1 MCHPPCGFFAAAS
14 AVLRKPCGNK
24 HSRDTLNFMVRRD
37 STGADG
43 EDATRDSSPF
53 EQPGDRIGPYE
64 LVAPIGEGGYGT
76 VWQALR
82 RAPYEQRV
90 AIKIVKAGM
99 DSAAVLRRFDAER
112 QTLARMEHP
121 CIARVLDGGLTPRGR
136 PCFVMEFVDGAPIT
150 EWCASRAT
158 PIRERV
164 ALLADAADAIQHAH
178 TKAIIHR
185 DLKPSNVL
193 VGAAAD
199 GTPQVKVIDFG
210 IAKAL
215 ADDDTPGITLTMDGQ
230 LLGTA
235 EYMSPEQA
243 DPARA
248 REVDTRTDVY
258 ALGAIMYE
266 LIAGRPPFG
275 KSDGGTR
282 TRLEVLQAVREG
294 AVQPIPADR
303 APRELGWIAMKAMR
317 FAPND
322 RYPSAAEF
330 ARDLRAWLDGLPV
343 SAAPESAA
351 YRLRA
356 FVRRNKL
363 ATAATLAIAGTLLAA
378 TAVSVRFAIAERDA
392 RVEAD
397 LARDEAVARE
407 AEVRKTAN
415 FQARVIAGF
424 LPLEVG
430 ASVRQQVTNMHA
442 AAVRRI
448 EPDKD
453 KAKDRVMQFF
463 NELMLVSRADLGS
476 AVVDSALLDP
486 ITEKLDR
493 EFKEQTLARASLLHG
508 LADLRWQ
515 IRDLPAARAA
525 IDECLAIRRARLDPK
540 SPDTFIALGL
550 SASIASTDLDLQRA
564 VADGTEACAGM
575 RAIEPSKISREFM
588 LFQEEALAEDLA
600 AAGRPEQ
607 ALKTIDA
614 VLARTKSLYGDD
626 HVTTGTRRAARGAI
640 LLAAGDA
647 AEAEREMLAGL
658 DIRHRYLQPDS
669 PYSIRARA
677 KLADCILALGRAQDA
692 LALAS
697 ECVGQSVS
705 SNGANHDRTIDAR
718 LVCARA
724 ALAGGKPEEALE
736 QANRARLGARTQF
749 GAAHPRTVLA
759 AEVNVEALVALGQT
773 DAARE
778 LIDDLA
784 KAVGNSQRRD
794 ERSAAALARM
804 RARLDKSAARPASD
818 STEVD

>member
-1 MCHPPCGFFAAAS
+1 MPSSPDHDLPYPP
-14 AVLRKPCGNK
+14 
-24 HSRDTLNFMVRRD
+24 
-37 STGADG
+37 
-43 EDATRDSSPF
+43 SPF

-90 AIKIVKAGM
+90 AIKIVKPGM

-185 DLKPSNVL
+185 DLKPSNLL
-193 VGAAAD
+193 VGAGAD
-199 GTPQVKVIDFG
+199 GAPQVKVIDFG

-258 ALGAIMYE
+258 ALGAILHE
-266 LIAGRPPFG
+266 LLAGRPPFG

-303 APRELGWIAMKAMR
+303 APSELGWIAMKAMR

-343 SAAPESAA
+343 AAAPESAA

-363 ATAATLAIAGTLLAA
+363 ATAATLAIAGTLVAA
-378 TAVSVRFAIAERDA
+378 TAVSVRFAVAERDA

-424 LPLEVG
+424 NPLVVG
-430 ASVRQQVTNMHA
+430 AAVRQQVTNVHA

-486 ITEKLDR
+486 ISTKLES
-493 EFKEQTLARASLLHG
+493 EFKEKTLARAALLHG

-515 IRDLPAARAA
+515 TRDLPAARGA
-525 IDECLAIRRARLDPK
+525 IDECLEIRRAEIGP
-540 SPDTFIALGL
+540 SHMDTVMALAL
-550 SASIASTDLDLQRA
+550 SATIASTDGDLERA
-564 VADGTEACAGM
+564 IADGSAACPGM
-575 RAIEPSKISREFM
+575 RAVQDPGLKEGFM

-600 AAGRPEQ
+600 AAGRAGE
-607 ALKTIDA
+607 ALALIDS
-614 VLARTKSLYGDD
+614 VLARTRSIYGED
-626 HVTTGTRRAARGAI
+626 HLATGTRRAARGAI
-640 LLAAGDA
+640 LLATGDA
-647 AEAEREMLAGL
+647 AAAEREMRAGL
-658 DIRHRYLQPDS
+658 EIRHKHIQPES
-669 PYSIRARA
+669 AYSIRART
-677 KLADCILALGRAQDA
+677 KLADAVLALGRAEEA
-692 LALAS
+692 LAMATD
-697 ECVGQSVS
+697 CVEQSITA
-705 SNGANHDRTIDAR
+705 NGANHDFTINAR
-718 LVCARA
+718 LACARA
-724 ALAGGKPEEALE
+724 ALACGKPEQALDH
-736 QANRARLGARTQF
+736 ANRARLGARVQF

-773 DAARE
+773 DAARDLVGE
-778 LIDDLA
+778 LA
-784 KAVGNSQRRD
+784 KALEASPRKHAPSASRCADMARRVSP
-794 ERSAAALARM
+794 SAASSETNSR
-804 RARLDKSAARPASD
+804 
-818 STEVD
+818 